1 MKSKTIVVIIT
12 LIFIVITIL
21 GINKIFNKEEQ
32 KEPIS
37 KPKIETIP
45 SDNGFKAYSLNNIN
59 ITNPNA
65 NLIFLDNIDGT
76 GQKELSV
83 SIDST
88 YSFEKHGENYTIKV
102 LKLNDDYITI
112 SIEGLAP
119 TKETGG
125 FSLIEHYNTVTI
137 KKNTG
142 ICLNVQ
148 ATDLYDGSVYFFYI
162 NQ

>member
-1 MKSKTIVVIIT
+1 MKNKAIVVILT
-12 LIFIVITIL
+12 LIFIVIIIV
-21 GINKIFNKEEQ
+21 GINQLHNKKDS

-37 KPKIETIP
+37 KPKIETVP
-45 SDNGFKAYSLNNIN
+45 SDNGFRAYSLSNIN

-65 NLIFLDNIDGT
+65 NLIFLDDIDGK
-76 GQKELSV
+76 GQEELNVSV
-83 SIDST
+83 GST
-88 YSFEKHGENYTIKV
+88 YSFEKYGKNTIKV
-102 LKLNDDYITI
+102 LELNDDYITI
-112 SIEGLAP
+112 SIDGLAP

-125 FSLIEHYNTVTI
+125 FSLIDKYDKVTI

-148 ATDLYDGSVYFFYI
+148 ATDLINGSVYFFYV